1 MHNDYPLSPK
11 HTHTPNREQLEN
23 FNLHMIGSSH
33 AALKSGDCTINPWG
47 LSCRQHP
54 VFNAQGPSEKSILQN
69 RKVIYTLFF
78 VLNIPDWIRCWAQ
91 YTLLRGTEG
100 WREEPV
106 LSSTCTNRTVS
117 WTNRHTKTSPRSHGY
132 TVKPKLSRFKD
143 TYYYTFNRIGG
154 ISIRA
159 VKCQRAKGTSA
170 SVKQNSR
177 LEHRKSQSK
186 TQTPVPVVSTQ
197 CSVHYSF
204 NCGLKKANVREEFFT
219 IKTLWHQINMAD
231 HRIYCF

>member
-1 MHNDYPLSPK
+1 M
-11 HTHTPNREQLEN
+11 
-23 FNLHMIGSSH
+23 
-33 AALKSGDCTINPWG
+33 
-47 LSCRQHP
+47 
-54 VFNAQGPSEKSILQN
+54 
-69 RKVIYTLFF
+69 
-78 VLNIPDWIRCWAQ
+78 LNIPDWIRCWAQ

-231 HRIYCF
+231 NRTYCF